1 MAENIE
7 ETVKVHV
14 EDKTERDVLTGD
26 FIRKRPKPATAYA
39 EVALQEDQSAHQET
53 EEQTDPPEQKV
64 TGRSVWDRLGKAKG
78 EKNLLVKY
86 IYMNDH
92 GYFFSL

>member
-39 EVALQEDQSAHQET
+39 EGLFRRISLLIRRL
-53 EEQTDPPEQKV
+53 
-64 TGRSVWDRLGKAKG
+64 RSRLI
-78 EKNLLVKY
+78 LLKRK
-86 IYMNDH
+86 
-92 GYFFSL
+92 